1 MIAAALAMRTYTDKQ
16 IDPLL
21 MWRAFHS
28 ERFVAQTIPFYSATE
43 LFNYLRVT
51 YPNYAYN
58 PSVASRVILDS
69 DGLRRPPHPA
79 LPPCRIATLSQG
91 REGIVKNLSGTGHS
105 EANLGQLSIRSV
117 PGSSTSCLTRAR
129 N

>member
-1 MIAAALAMRTYTDKQ
+1 MSVAGAIAYRFLQQNAESQVEHQGRLMIAAALAMRTYTDKQ

-28 ERFVAQTIPFYSATE
+28 ERFIAQTIPFYSATE

-58 PSVASRVILDS
+58 PRVACRVILDS
-69 DGLRRPPHPA
+69 DGPRRRPHPA
-79 LPPCRIATLSQG
+79 LPPYRIATLSPKG
-91 REGIVKNLSGTGHS
+91 ARALSKT
-105 EANLGQLSIRSV
+105 
-117 PGSSTSCLTRAR
+117 
-129 N
+129 